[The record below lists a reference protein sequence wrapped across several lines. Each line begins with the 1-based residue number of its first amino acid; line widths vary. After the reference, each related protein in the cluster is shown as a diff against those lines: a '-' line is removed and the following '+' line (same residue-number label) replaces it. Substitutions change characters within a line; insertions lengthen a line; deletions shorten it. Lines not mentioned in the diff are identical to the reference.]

1 MLFYTAIF
9 NALQS
14 CCVRLLAGHRT
25 DRAWVKTEDIDIGHY
40 VAIRKEFDRLESEL
54 NRAHSPTTNSD
65 DDDANY
71 QSSSSWKSF
80 KEAVSDLVFTIR
92 HPHLSRRREQLL
104 VPIRFHE
111 LRAHFIDSNN
121 LPPKF
126 KVSHYLKRSLTS
138 VLLDFVHISST
149 AWILLM
155 ATANLLYFLSGM
167 ILYKTKQS
175 FEVEEF
181 LMYMF
186 FAMMIIFVVF
196 AFILYF
202 KMRSIFSE
210 ILHMKLTVYDTE
222 EAVGKTWRGFT
233 VLNSINN
240 RSVDQMKLF
249 WMHNPHLILE
259 ATQYMQFGYAL
270 GLALTFT
277 YYKDVKENYSV
288 VDPNVLLLVLLVS
301 YVIFL
306 YLVSKIIPWYTLCT
320 SMGQLVNKERL
331 HETLAKL
338 KLSEE
343 IRKKETLEEEKKLE
357 EEIARRKKEIEAKKK
372 EAAENAAKFSRSTAL
387 STTHQNFQSSSPK
400 HGSSFLQSIFK
411 NRSSALLDTGPVDR
425 LAQTEGRNSTWLQH
439 TRKKSLS
446 DGVQLMCGDIFH
458 SATGSSSPTGSARL
472 SAAAAEQLDD
482 TNKSPPPPPLVGL
495 HNESFAKPIASRRTR
510 HRPKKSVS
518 DNVALMR
525 ATNATNMSPFQSDKP
540 LPMEIHV
547 DKPKDP
553 RGQPFGNE
561 NQPSIGQHTRR
572 PRSNSLEET
581 PIQIKPELLT
591 GQSSTTLDRAERK
604 QRRRLMKTQSEGVFF
619 MRSSLNGVES
629 ASKSPMLESLPESSN
644 NLARVCELTQLS
656 TKVRRT
662 TLLSLYPIHIIY
674 CLNLL

>member
-1 MLFYTAIF
+1 MADEYYSNSSTYYGVEDEQSSYAAHHLENDISFLSSSFSSSSSSNQDERFLAGAVDVPTVDYAVISVIVITLALVLAIEVLRHQLDVAASGNKFFQTVLELMYRELTTLGIVEFCIYLMHKYWENFNFKMEAIFVDVHFMLFYTAIF

-54 NRAHSPTTNSD
+54 NRAHSPTTTNSD
-65 DDDANY
+65 DDDTNY

-357 EEIARRKKEIEAKKK
+357 EEIARRKMEIEAKKK
-372 EAAENAAKFSRSTAL
+372 EAAENAAKASRNTAL
-387 STTHQNFQSSSPK
+387 STTHLNFQSSSPR

-411 NRSSALLDTGPVDR
+411 NRSSDPLHTGPVDR
-425 LAQTEGRNSTWLQH
+425 LTQTEGRNRTWLQH

-482 TNKSPPPPPLVGL
+482 INKSPLPPPLVGL
-495 HNESFAKPIASRRTR
+495 QNESFAKPIQSRRTR
-510 HRPKKSVS
+510 HRPKICF
-518 DNVALMR
+518 R
-525 ATNATNMSPFQSDKP
+525 
-540 LPMEIHV
+540 
-547 DKPKDP
+547 
-553 RGQPFGNE
+553 
-561 NQPSIGQHTRR
+561 
-572 PRSNSLEET
+572 
-581 PIQIKPELLT
+581 
-591 GQSSTTLDRAERK
+591 
-604 QRRRLMKTQSEGVFF
+604 
-619 MRSSLNGVES
+619 
-629 ASKSPMLESLPESSN
+629 
-644 NLARVCELTQLS
+644 
-656 TKVRRT
+656 
-662 TLLSLYPIHIIY
+662 
-674 CLNLL
+674 